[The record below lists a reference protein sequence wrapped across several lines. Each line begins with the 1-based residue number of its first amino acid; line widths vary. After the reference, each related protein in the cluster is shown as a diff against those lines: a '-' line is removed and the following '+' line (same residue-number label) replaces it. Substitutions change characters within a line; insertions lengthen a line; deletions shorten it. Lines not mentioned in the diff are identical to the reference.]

1 MCRSPKGSISR
12 EQLAIALERQKT
24 SGRRL
29 GEELI
34 KAGFV
39 KRSVV
44 NRALRMQR
52 SLGVAAV
59 CSIAMSTLLAPDV
72 RAAAQGRMLVT
83 ATVPARAVSELQ
95 AQQAEITLSPA
106 DVARGYV
113 DVAVGS
119 RLKVSANGREGYA
132 VDFFPRLSIF
142 KSVQIRTSSA
152 DARIGPDGGTM
163 IVRGRHGRKMPVD
176 LSYRFELREHIA
188 PGTYPW
194 PLALSV
200 RPL

>member
-1 MCRSPKGSISR
+1 
-12 EQLAIALERQKT
+12 LAIAPERQKI

-29 GEELI
+29 GGELI

-44 NRALRMQR
+44 NRALRIQR

-59 CSIAMSTLLAPDV
+59 CAIAMATVFAPDLH
-72 RAAAQGRMLVT
+72 AAAQGRVLVT
-83 ATVPARAVSELQ
+83 AIVPPRAVSELQ
-95 AQQAEITLSPA
+95 GQQAEITLSPA

-113 DVAVGS
+113 DVALGS

-142 KSVQIRTSSA
+142 KSVLIRTSSA

-163 IVRGRHGRKMPVD
+163 IVRGRHGRNMPLD
-176 LSYRFELREHIA
+176 LSYRFELREHIV